1 MGVKGSLGTN
11 LTFLLLRNEMYDYSV
26 FCIHSMSYIDHICH
40 TLLGSL
46 GRKYPAQPAT
56 SQQPT
61 SYNPYQPQTTPAY
74 QPNNP
79 AMSQNTPQQGVQ
91 QPGVQ
96 QPGMDLNASHGS
108 VVLCAYNC
116 MIKTDS
122 QFLKYTKYILLFLL
136 SAFIVFFA
144 NLR

>member
-1 MGVKGSLGTN
+1 
-11 LTFLLLRNEMYDYSV
+11 
-26 FCIHSMSYIDHICH
+26 MSYIDHICH

-46 GRKYPAQPAT
+46 GRKYPTQPAT

-79 AMSQNTPQQGVQ
+79 AMSQNTP

-122 QFLKYTKYILLFLL
+122 QFLKYTKYISTVFFKCLCRPFCQPQIAMFMYELL
-136 SAFIVFFA
+136 SHCQPFSINFVDIKIT
-144 NLR
+144 